1 MSIRTRTR
9 VLARLTAFLAVAA
22 AAAIA
27 LAAPATAAPTTPAI
41 DWRDAALQLR
51 AAAAGNP
58 DAEAAMDRLL
68 ASPLQEQRH
77 DALLP
82 AQVFQIPAFS
92 DTGRMEPASGQ
103 LYGSGIALG
112 IDGFRFGFFGGPGR
126 FAPNQDGARLDVMW
140 LNLSTG
146 QSSTAILNQHTDAV
160 VDTTI
165 RTGRAESRQRDRRR
179 RGLRLGVAPLA
190 GSRRRRPQGRLR
202 LRQEHHLVAFAGR
215 GDRELD
221 LRSEED
227 LGSKPGVFFRASR
240 SHVQKSSRRNA
251 AETHPRNPFTSAKH
265 VGVMAETQTEH
276 ASVQVCSRGRLG

>member
-9 VLARLTAFLAVAA
+9 GAGAAPTAFLAVAA
-22 AAAIA
+22 AASRLHWPHRPLPPRPPRQSTGATRRCNC
-27 LAAPATAAPTTPAI
+27 APLPQATPTLRRRWTACSHRHCRSSAVTRCYPHRSSRSRPTRTPAG
-41 DWRDAALQLR
+41 WT
-51 AAAAGNP
+51 
-58 DAEAAMDRLL
+58 
-68 ASPLQEQRH
+68 
-77 DALLP
+77 
-82 AQVFQIPAFS
+82 VV
-92 DTGRMEPASGQ
+92 TGQ

-126 FAPNQDGARLDVMW
+126 FAPNQDGAQPDVMW

-165 RTGRAESRQRDRRR
+165 RTGVLNPGNGTVVAAD
-179 RGLRLGVAPLA
+179 LRLRVAPLA
-190 GSRRRRPQGRLR
+190 GSRRRRPHGRLR

-227 LGSKPGVFFRASR
+227 LGSKPGVFFRCFPIARPEKFETKRSR
-240 SHVQKSSRRNA
+240 N
-251 AETHPRNPFTSAKH
+251 TS
-265 VGVMAETQTEH
+265 T
-276 ASVQVCSRGRLG
+276 